1 MNNAHPNEH
10 RCGFVALCGRP
21 NVGKS
26 TLFNRLIG
34 HHLAAVSHK
43 PQTTRYNIKGILTEG
58 NRQIIFVDSPGLYEH
73 THYPLNRMLNR
84 HSKAAMQSVNLVLF
98 MIDCHHWVALDAA
111 VLAVLK
117 QAQMPAIL
125 VLNKI
130 DLLKNKQSL
139 LKMMAQM
146 SQHKFAAVVPLSA
159 KKDRAF
165 DRLKSE
171 IYRLL
176 PQSEFIFE
184 DDKFSAHGQNFIT
197 RELIYEQI
205 MHCLHEE
212 LPYSIQVE
220 VLSATQRN
228 QVLHLEAVI
237 WVARD
242 SQRAIV
248 IGQQGKRL
256 KMIGSRARQALQA
269 VFKAHL
275 FLKLHVKTRTK
286 QQNARLEDSL
296 IADLSQSEV
305 INS

>member
-1 MNNAHPNEH
+1 MKNAHSSEH

-34 HHLAAVSHK
+34 SHLAAVTHK

-73 THYPLNRMLNR
+73 THHPLNRMLNK
-84 HSKAAMQSVNLVLF
+84 HSKAAMQSVDLVLF
-98 MIDCHHWVALDAA
+98 VIDCRRWLALDAA
-111 VLAVLK
+111 VLTVLK
-117 QAQMPAIL
+117 QTQVPAIL

-130 DLLKNKQSL
+130 DLLKNKQLL

-146 SQHKFAAVVPLSA
+146 GQHKFAAVVPVSA

-165 DRLKSE
+165 DGLKSE
-171 IYRLL
+171 IYHLL

-184 DDKFSAHGQNFIT
+184 DGKIAHGQNFII

-205 MHCLHEE
+205 MYCLHEE
-212 LPYSIQVE
+212 VPYSIQVE
-220 VLSATQRN
+220 VLSAVQRS

-256 KMIGSRARQALQA
+256 KIIGSRARQALEEI
-269 VFKAHL
+269 FKVHI
-275 FLKLHVKTRTK
+275 FLKLHVKTRSK
-286 QQNARLEDSL
+286 QQSALLEDSL
-296 IADLSQSEV
+296 MTDLSSSEV
-305 INS
+305 IDS